1 MSLNSL
7 SPAMS
12 LALLLAMVACELLF
26 LALPALLWALIGKQ
40 PLRDAFAWRATA
52 GQELLGAAL
61 LGLGFL
67 PWVQTLVVAQN
78 HLWPRGMAGQ
88 GDSAAFMLPLVLRYP
103 VLMILAV
110 PLSAAVSEEL
120 FFRGVLQRALLKRL
134 PVWLA
139 VGVGALL
146 FAAMHFDLQGAFV
159 RTLLGV
165 LLGVLV
171 LRGRTIFPAMT
182 LHFVYDAA
190 ALAGGYWDARTLG
203 IAHALRLGARADMGV
218 GRTELLWGPALGTLL
233 MLAGWGLC
241 AWAWRRRPPPLAPLP
256 TADQAADIEAT
267 WPPPPTGGV
276 P

>member
-1 MSLNSL
+1 MSLSSL
-7 SPAMS
+7 SPSMS
-12 LALLLAMVACELLF
+12 LALLLAMVAFEFLL
-26 LALPALLWALIGKQ
+26 LALPALLWARIGRQ

-52 GQELLGAAL
+52 GRELLGAAL
-61 LGLGFL
+61 LGVGFL
-67 PWVQTLVVAQN
+67 PWVQTLIVAQN

-88 GDSAAFMLPLVLRYP
+88 GESAAFMLPLVLRYP
-103 VLMILAV
+103 LLVILAV

-146 FAAMHFDLQGAFV
+146 FAAIHFDLQGALV

-171 LRGRTIFPAMT
+171 LRGRTIFPAMI
-182 LHFVYDAA
+182 LHLVYDAA
-190 ALAGGYWDARTLG
+190 ALAGSYWDARTLG
-203 IAHALRLGARADMGV
+203 VARVLRLSAQPDMGV
-218 GRTELLWGPALGTLL
+218 GRAELFWGPALGTLL

-241 AWAWRRRPPPLAPLP
+241 AWAWRKRPPPPLA
-256 TADQAADIEAT
+256 
-267 WPPPPTGGV
+267 PPPPTGGV

>member
-1 MSLNSL
+1 MSLSSL
-7 SPAMS
+7 SPSMS
-12 LALLLAMVACELLF
+12 LALLLAMVAFELLL
-26 LALPALLWALIGKQ
+26 LALPALLWARIGKQ
-40 PLRDAFAWRATA
+40 PLRDAFAWRPAA
-52 GQELLGAAL
+52 GREMLGAVL

-88 GDSAAFMLPLVLRYP
+88 GDSAALMLPLVLRFP
-103 VLMILAV
+103 ALVILAV
-110 PLSAAVSEEL
+110 PLSAAFSEEL
-120 FFRGVLQRALLKRL
+120 FFRGTLQRALVKRL
-134 PVWLA
+134 PVWQA
-139 VGVGALL
+139 VVLSALL

-171 LRGRTIFPAMT
+171 LRGRTIFPAMA

-203 IAHALRLGARADMGV
+203 VAHALRVGARADMGV
-218 GRTELLWGPALGTLL
+218 SRAALLWGPALGSLL

-241 AWAWRRRPPPLAPLP
+241 VAAWRRRPPPVPA
-256 TADQAADIEAT
+256 
-267 WPPPPTGGV
+267 GGV